1 MSAAMGGYAWNNGNT
16 HYDDPNTTADP
27 INFRPPTIVGPV
39 TYIPTPSGTNGA
51 GGLGG
56 VGGATYRPNNGFT
69 VMRATSTGVV
79 FRAAKQPVGLAF

>member
-1 MSAAMGGYAWNNGNT
+1 MSAAMAVMPG
-16 HYDDPNTTADP
+16 TTATP
-27 INFRPPTIVGPV
+27 ITTIRIPRRIHNFRPPTTVGPV